1 MKACRLSRLHTRF
14 TKAPPAQC
22 WERLYQMVP
31 LYEKSRRHS
40 HLSGL
45 SAANHIISSHAD
57 GAMTH
62 AARCSQCGQ
71 CRRQN
76 GYNHLAGVGLFA
88 VIRIRRVRPAHATT
102 VVGIIGILHLASGC
116 RHTLH
121 LLAVAVVAGNL
132 DGGVSQLVLQVN

>member
-76 GYNHLAGVGLFA
+76 GYNHLYHRLPCLFLHNYSFSNFLDFFGFL
-88 VIRIRRVRPAHATT
+88 ISFL
-102 VVGIIGILHLASGC
+102 GISL
-116 RHTLH
+116 T
-121 LLAVAVVAGNL
+121 
-132 DGGVSQLVLQVN
+132 